1 MGQPE
6 PEGGLLEAE
15 AAAAATVAATTDDS
29 ADAADSAGRPV
40 SSDLPV
46 TEWPEGGLIV
56 VGQIL
61 PFSKF

>member
-40 SSDLPV
+40 SSDCRDRPK
-46 TEWPEGGLIV
+46 P
-56 VGQIL
+56 
-61 PFSKF
+61 KF